1 MAGTTRVTPGDS
13 SPWGRLHRVGELI
26 ERWRDA
32 ARGAGATDPAGV
44 DRAGQRLLAGW
55 REPHRHYHTV
65 DHLTAVLDVVDGHA
79 AVARR
84 PDLVRLAA
92 WGHDAVYDPR
102 AGGDANERASAALV
116 GTLLADAGLPAGTV
130 AEVRRLV
137 LLTAGHTVAD
147 DDPDGA
153 LLCDADLAVLAGP
166 PPVYDRY
173 AAAVRREYAHVPDPA
188 FRAGRAAVLRSLL
201 TLPALYRLPTLRSRW
216 EAAARTNLSRE
227 LTTLRP

>member
-1 MAGTTRVTPGDS
+1 M
-13 SPWGRLHRVGELI
+13 GELI

-44 DRAGQRLLAGW
+44 EQAGERLLAGW
-55 REPHRHYHTV
+55 REPHRHYHTL

-79 AVARR
+79 AAARR

-92 WGHDAVYDPR
+92 WCHDAVYDPR
-102 AGGDANERASAALV
+102 AGGDANERASAALA
-116 GTLLADAGLPAGTV
+116 GALLADAGLPAEAV

-137 LLTAGHTVAD
+137 LLTAGHAVAG

-153 LLCDADLAVLAGP
+153 LLCDADLAVLASP

-173 AAAVRREYAHVPDPA
+173 AAAVRREYAHVPDPD
-188 FRAGRAAVLRSLL
+188 FRAARARILESLL
-201 TLPALYRLPTLRSRW
+201 ALPALYRLPTPRARW
-216 EAAARTNLSRE
+216 ETPARTNLTRE